1 VGTTHLREKKE
12 RKGEKERR
20 LEKGERRKEKGERR
34 KEKGERRKEKG
45 ERRKE
50 KGKRKKKGYPIP
62 SQSSSELAQHRE
74 IHARLSARM
83 RRINQPWKPSSTS
96 TPP

>member
-1 VGTTHLREKKE
+1 VSGYHSSERKE
-12 RKGEKERR
+12 RKKRR
-20 LEKGERRKEKGERR
+20 KGEETRKR
-34 KEKGERRKEKG
+34 K
-45 ERRKE
+45 KE

-83 RRINQPWKPSSTS
+83 SRINQP
-96 TPP
+96 

>member
-1 VGTTHLREKKE
+1 MSGYHSSERKEREKR
-12 RKGEKERR
+12 RKGEETRK
-20 LEKGERRKEKGERR
+20 RRKEKGERR

>member
-1 VGTTHLREKKE
+1 VGTTHLRGKKE

-20 LEKGERRKEKGERR
+20 LEKG
-34 KEKGERRKEKG
+34 
-45 ERRKE
+45 
-50 KGKRKKKGYPIP
+50 KRKKKGYPIL

-83 RRINQPWKPSSTS
+83 SRINQP
-96 TPP
+96 